1 MNIGCPKEIKN
12 NENRVAITPKVVLE
26 LSKLGHDVFIE
37 KNAGLGS
44 GFSND
49 DYKLSNAKILNNSKE
64 VFEAASLILKVKEP
78 FGDELNYLN
87 KNHIIFTFLHLA
99 SDIELT
105 QRLINSN
112 CTAIAYETITDLN
125 GTLPILLPMSEIA
138 GSLAPHF
145 GANLLLKN
153 NGGKGVLMGGATG
166 VQPAKVVVIGG
177 GVSGTEAARV
187 SLGMG
192 AEVIIFDKSISRLKH
207 LNDLFQG
214 KVSCLNIIDS
224 NFQKIISDSD
234 MIIGAVL
241 IPGQKPPLLIDI
253 DTLNYLKPKTVLVDI
268 AIDQGGC
275 FESSRPTTHEK
286 STFIYK
292 NIIHYCVSNI
302 PGCVPNTATNA
313 LCNTTFPYIKLIAEK
328 GWKFACKKNHFVKDG
343 INIYK
348 GKIVNKN
355 IAKSFGLNFEN
366 IENFM

>member
-12 NENRVAITPKVVLE
+12 NENRVAITPKIALE
-26 LSKLGHDVFIE
+26 LSKLGHNVFIE

-44 GFSND
+44 GFTDND
-49 DYKLSNAKILNNSKE
+49 YEFSNAKVLNTSKE
-64 VFEAASLILKVKEP
+64 IFELASLIVKVKEP
-78 FGDELNYLN
+78 SGDELNHLN

-105 QRLINSN
+105 QKLINSN
-112 CTAIAYETITDLN
+112 CTAIAYETITGPN
-125 GTLPILLPMSEIA
+125 GTLPILIPMSEIA
-138 GSLAPHF
+138 GCLAPHF

-153 NGGKGVLMGGATG
+153 KGGKGLLMGGATG
-166 VQPAKVVVIGG
+166 VQSAKVAVIGG

-192 AEVIIFDKSISRLKH
+192 AEVVVFDKSISRLKH
-207 LNDLFQG
+207 LSDLFKG
-214 KVSCLNIIDS
+214 KVKCLNIIDTNS
-224 NFQKIISDSD
+224 QKIIFDSD
-234 MIIGAVL
+234 IIIGAVL
-241 IPGQKPPLLIDI
+241 IPGQKPPLLLNIDNL
-253 DTLNYLKPKTVLVDI
+253 DNLKPKTVLVDI

-275 FESSRPTTHEK
+275 FESSKPTSHEK

-328 GWKFACKKNHFVKDG
+328 GWKFACKKNHFIKDG
-343 INIYK
+343 INIHR
-348 GKIVNKN
+348 GKIVNRN
-355 IAKSFGLNFEN
+355 IAKTFDLNYEHV
-366 IENFM
+366 ENFM